1 VSDGSGTSTH
11 PCTVVGPFVAPT
23 RMIALPMLNDAGTRH
38 PLGDH
43 PAVRAIGGLADP
55 HERFAPKTVREL
67 TIALA
72 TIHNSNSRLIAVSD
86 YDRIRPGANLPQ
98 LANKTSLSPLEK

>member
-1 VSDGSGTSTH
+1 
-11 PCTVVGPFVAPT
+11 
-23 RMIALPMLNDAGTRH
+23 MIALPMLNDAGTRH

-72 TIHNSNSRLIAVSD
+72 TIHNSNSRPAGVSAD
-86 YDRIRPGANLPQ
+86 DRIRPRASVAPGDRGRFVCDYALDAEIADPP
-98 LANKTSLSPLEK
+98 TY